1 MVYRTGVTS
10 TTMTATGL
18 TGGLTYKF
26 KIESRNIK
34 GFSPESSVI
43 SILAAGKPETPLAP
57 TTSVLASNVIITW
70 VAPFDNYL
78 SITGYRIKILQ

>member
-1 MVYRTGVTS
+1 MTS
-10 TTMTATGL
+10 LTATGL

-26 KIESRNIK
+26 KVEARNIK
-34 GFSPESSVI
+34 GYSAESSVI

-57 TTSVLASNVIITW
+57 ATSVLANNVIITW

-78 SITGYRIKILQ
+78 SITGYKIKIL